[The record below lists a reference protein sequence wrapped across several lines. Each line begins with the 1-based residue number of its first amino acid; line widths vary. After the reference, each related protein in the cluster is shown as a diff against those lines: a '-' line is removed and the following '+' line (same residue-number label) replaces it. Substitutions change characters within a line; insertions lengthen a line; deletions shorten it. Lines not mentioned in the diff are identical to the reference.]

1 MKPDDFGI
9 ILFLGAVFGGGL
21 VLGYKLMEA
30 LEENGYLDLKKLG
43 LTDE

>member
-1 MKPDDFGI
+1 MNLSTITGVM
-9 ILFLGAVFGGGL
+9 LAGVVFGGGL

-30 LEENGYLDLKKLG
+30 LEENGYIDLQELG

>member
-1 MKPDDFGI
+1 MLMGV
-9 ILFLGAVFGGGL
+9 VFGGGL

-30 LEENGYLDLKKLG
+30 LEENGYIDLQKLG